1 MSNILE
7 MASRSKSGRKSIT
20 FIAHEIYLDNE
31 STNKNGLHWKR
42 KYVEQNLDSLKG
54 MPICAEF
61 SDEDKEIP
69 LGHGYT
75 GTEFTEDGAE
85 PLFENSVVVGMV
97 ESGEVKNVVVDGREI
112 LALVCYGYIYTQRF
126 PKFHE
131 WLKKNKLL
139 GNIDTSI
146 EITGVDSGDIV
157 YENNI
162 YSKDFR
168 TPQIY
173 QYSGSA
179 ILSVA
184 PADDSAIILEVAQD
198 LNKEENKEMDEK
210 QILEI
215 VQKAIVETNSA
226 KEELN
231 TKIGELNSTI
241 VEKDSKISELNASVE
256 ELQKALDDLKKEQE
270 TSWAERDLL
279 EKEIAK
285 VKVAQRLGELDKS
298 LEAFSEDE
306 KKFAET
312 EINSFKENPLDGN
325 VEAIVAKVYAGIGE
339 LAKQA
344 ELNSKSSE
352 QNSANETDT
361 VDIFSEVNSEQE
373 ETEEDVNI
381 F

>member
-20 FIAHEIYLDNE
+20 FIAHEIYQDNE

-42 KYVEQNLDSLKG
+42 EYVEQNLDSLKG

-61 SDEDKEIP
+61 TDEEKEIP

-97 ESGEVKNVVVDGREI
+97 EYGEIKNVVVDGREI

-131 WLKKNKLL
+131 WLKKNKLF

-146 EITGVDSGDIV
+146 EITGVDGGDIV
-157 YENNI
+157 YENNF
-162 YSKDFR
+162 YSKEFR
-168 TPQIY
+168 TPQIF

-179 ILSVA
+179 ILSVT

-210 QILEI
+210 LLKELI
-215 VQKAIVETNSA
+215 VSTINETNSA
-226 KEELN
+226 KEKDSKTISELSETIEVKDAEIN
-231 TKIGELNSTI
+231 ELKSIKEEVEKGACEKDKEINELKEQVKVLQSKLDDATKKELNSELDEKLTKYSEEQKEYAKSEINTYRENPLNGNVDEIIAKICVGI
-241 VEKDSKISELNASVE
+241 VEKQLEDAKNL
-256 ELQKALDDLKKEQE
+256 E
-270 TSWAERDLL
+270 T
-279 EKEIAK
+279 
-285 VKVAQRLGELDKS
+285 
-298 LEAFSEDE
+298 
-306 KKFAET
+306 
-312 EINSFKENPLDGN
+312 
-325 VEAIVAKVYAGIGE
+325 
-339 LAKQA
+339 
-344 ELNSKSSE
+344 
-352 QNSANETDT
+352 NSAREPET
-361 VDIFSEVNSEQE
+361 VDIFSEVNSEQDE
-373 ETEEDVNI
+373 AEEDVNI

>member
-20 FIAHEIYLDNE
+20 FIAHEVYQDNE

-42 KYVEQNLDSLKG
+42 EYVEQNLDSLKG

-61 SDEDKEIP
+61 TDEDKEIP

-85 PLFENSVVVGMV
+85 PLFENSVVVGTV
-97 ESGEVKNVVVDGREI
+97 EYGEVKNVVVDGREI

-146 EITGVDSGDIV
+146 EITGVDGGDIV
-157 YENNI
+157 YENNF
-162 YSKDFR
+162 YSKEFR

-179 ILSVA
+179 ILSVT

-210 QILEI
+210 LLKELI
-215 VQKAIVETNSA
+215 VSTINETNSA
-226 KEELN
+226 KE
-231 TKIGELNSTI
+231 
-241 VEKDSKISELNASVE
+241 KDSKTISELNETIVLKDAEINELKGVKEESE
-256 ELQKALDDLKKEQE
+256 KNICEKDKEINELKEQIKELQSKLDDATKKELN
-270 TSWAERDLL
+270 A
-279 EKEIAK
+279 
-285 VKVAQRLGELDKS
+285 ELDDKLAKYSDEQKEYAKS
-298 LEAFSEDE
+298 
-306 KKFAET
+306 
-312 EINSFKENPLDGN
+312 EINSYRENPLIGN
-325 VEAIVAKVYAGIGE
+325 VDEIVAKICVGIVE
-339 LAKQA
+339 KQLEDAK
-344 ELNSKSSE
+344 NSE
-352 QNSANETDT
+352 VNSAKGTET
-361 VDIFSEVNSEQE
+361 VDIFSEVNSEQDE
-373 ETEEDVNI
+373 AEEDVNI